1 MAYEV
6 SAASEQ
12 TDRLVVSVGG
22 VTLVYGEA
30 LDQDRDAEGVV
41 IVAEQDNGIFST
53 DSVDIAGD
61 LAILAERVP
70 EVADAV
76 KVEHI
81 PDTIEEEAP
90 VEQVQ
95 VEVGP
100 APDPADQVVPAGE
113 TTPSV
118 ERVEVD
124 APADEPLADTVV
136 DEADEAARTNF
147 ENEGGAS

>member
-22 VTLVYGEA
+22 VSLVYGEA
-30 LDQDRDAEGVV
+30 LEQDRDAEGVV
-41 IVAEQDNGIFST
+41 IVAEQENSVFST

-61 LAILAERVP
+61 LALLSERVP
-70 EVADAV
+70 EIAEAV
-76 KVEHI
+76 KVEYVAD
-81 PDTIEEEAP
+81 PIEEEAP
-90 VEQVQ
+90 VEQLQ

-118 ERVEVD
+118 ERVETEVED
-124 APADEPLADTVV
+124 APLADTVV
-136 DEADEAARTNF
+136 DEADRAAREGF
-147 ENEGGAS
+147 ENEGGAV

>member
-41 IVAEQDNGIFST
+41 VVSEQENGVFST

-61 LAILAERVP
+61 LALLAERVP
-70 EVADAV
+70 EVAEAV
-76 KVEHI
+76 KVEHV
-81 PDTIEEEAP
+81 PDDIEVAEP

-118 ERVEVD
+118 ERTEVEVT
-124 APADEPLADTVV
+124 DEPLGDTVL
-136 DEADEAARTNF
+136 DEADQAARDG
-147 ENEGGAS
+147 ENQ